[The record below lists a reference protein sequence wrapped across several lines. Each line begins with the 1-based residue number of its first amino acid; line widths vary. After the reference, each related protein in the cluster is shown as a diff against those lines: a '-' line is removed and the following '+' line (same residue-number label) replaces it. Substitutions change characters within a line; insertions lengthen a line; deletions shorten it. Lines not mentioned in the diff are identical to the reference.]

1 MEALLL
7 IFGLFGCLLC
17 GLIGSWIGSQVGK
30 KTTGFWLGFLLG
42 FIGWIIV
49 LLLPRESSSPVQSNG
64 HHEFDEFRGTMTF
77 EQYKR
82 KAKYE
87 RPHFAHW
94 TKADQLAEYERY
106 IANEK
111 TQSGNPMTEKPL
123 GNYESGRGISSS
135 STKPLSFEEYKKQA
149 KARRPGF
156 SHKSGSEQRAEYNE
170 YVLRET
176 GFTNKLPAA
185 SPTVTSPT
193 HSDSIESRLERLKS
207 LKDKGL
213 ITEDEASRRRL
224 EILSDL

>member
-1 MEALLL
+1 MEVVLL
-7 IFGLFGCLLC
+7 IVGLFACLIS

-49 LLLPRESSSPVQSNG
+49 LLLPRENSSSAYANG
-64 HHEFDEFRGTMTF
+64 DHGFDEIRGTMTF

-106 IANEK
+106 IAREK
-111 TQSGNPMTEKPL
+111 TQGENPTTDKPL
-123 GNYESGRGISSS
+123 GTYESGPGISSS
-135 STKPLSFEEYKKQA
+135 SAQPLSFQEYKKQA
-149 KARRPGF
+149 RVRRPGF

-176 GFTNKLPAA
+176 GFTKNLPAA
-185 SPTVTSPT
+185 SPTITSPT
-193 HSDSIESRLERLKS
+193 PSESIESRLERLKG

-224 EILSDL
+224 EILSEL

>member
-1 MEALLL
+1 MEVVLL
-7 IFGLFGCLLC
+7 IVGLFACLIS

-49 LLLPRESSSPVQSNG
+49 LLLPRESSSPVLTNG

-87 RPHFAHW
+87 RPHFAHC

-106 IANEK
+106 IAKEK
-111 TQSGNPMTEKPL
+111 TQGGNSTAEKPL
-123 GNYESGRGISSS
+123 GVHESGRGISSS
-135 STKPLSFEEYKKQA
+135 STKPLGFEEYKKQA

-156 SHKSGSEQRAEYNE
+156 GHKSVSEQRAEYNE

-176 GFTNKLPAA
+176 GLSNKLPAA
-185 SPTVTSPT
+185 GPNATSRP
-193 HSDSIESRLERLKS
+193 HSDSIESRLERLKG

-224 EILSDL
+224 EILSEL